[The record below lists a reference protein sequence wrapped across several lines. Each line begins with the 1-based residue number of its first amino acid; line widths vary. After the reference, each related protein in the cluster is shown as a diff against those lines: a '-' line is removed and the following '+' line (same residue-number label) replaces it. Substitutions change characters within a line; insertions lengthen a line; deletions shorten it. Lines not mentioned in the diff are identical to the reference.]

1 MTAQAPREAFASLG
15 RMSWTRVVTIAAA
28 GLLLRVVVRLYSGEA
43 DFWQNGYSFLFELAH
58 NVAAGHGLA
67 FDAQPPTAYRV
78 PMYPLFLALV
88 TLGHRAFLP
97 IVLAQSL
104 VGAATVLCAGLLAAD
119 RL

>member
-15 RMSWTRVVTIAAA
+15 RTSWTRVVTIAAA

-67 FDAQPPTAYRV
+67 FDAPYLNPGSTDTYEFPPASV
-78 PMYPLFLALV
+78 
-88 TLGHRAFLP
+88 
-97 IVLAQSL
+97 I
-104 VGAATVLCAGLLAAD
+104 D
-119 RL
+119 RK